1 MRPRILA
8 EYTRRR
14 INADFIYG
22 IGIIVAGCLPIV
34 AWVAL
39 EVYRG

>member
-1 MRPRILA
+1 VRPRILA

-34 AWVAL
+34 GIIVVLAQ
-39 EVYRG
+39 